1 MEFLV
6 LTGFMLF
13 VFTAFFFV
21 LQERS
26 AIQKHDARTEAL
38 ASIASVIEQEVLM
51 ASQVHDGYSR
61 LFRLPPQVDG
71 DYYVANF
78 TDVNPVTMTA
88 SEITIVVDDPAG
100 RLEYLIFLPTN
111 VTVLGNTVMDT
122 TVIINK
128 TGDVLYV
135 GNGTGFVATS
145 GCIPSCAVVCGGST
159 VANSCNFGCV
169 CDSYSR
175 GGTCSAIGPSQCEE
189 SSGCYVTQKTQMA
202 ICTADGSPGGCC
214 GGACL
219 PLSENNGCRQLV
231 DCALTD
237 VADATSCGGT
247 NICCDGVCSPSGT
260 CGPSETIT
268 CNFFNSVSTSSNTCS
283 LVGNPA
289 ITCSGVYSCTIDI
302 TGTQNQLMTWQSATC
317 QGKADTYF
325 DETDNSVPFFCN
337 S

>member
-122 TVIINK
+122 TVIIN
-128 TGDVLYV
+128 G
-135 GNGTGFVATS
+135 
-145 GCIPSCAVVCGGST
+145 
-159 VANSCNFGCV
+159 
-169 CDSYSR
+169 
-175 GGTCSAIGPSQCEE
+175 
-189 SSGCYVTQKTQMA
+189 
-202 ICTADGSPGGCC
+202 
-214 GGACL
+214 
-219 PLSENNGCRQLV
+219 
-231 DCALTD
+231 
-237 VADATSCGGT
+237 
-247 NICCDGVCSPSGT
+247 
-260 CGPSETIT
+260 
-268 CNFFNSVSTSSNTCS
+268 
-283 LVGNPA
+283 
-289 ITCSGVYSCTIDI
+289 
-302 TGTQNQLMTWQSATC
+302 
-317 QGKADTYF
+317 
-325 DETDNSVPFFCN
+325 
-337 S
+337 